1 MQHQLAISPLCQ
13 ITRYTQI
20 LTLSLSFSSLLP
32 FYPFFLSFAPFSLS
46 PSLSL
51 SRFLLSLS
59 LLPSEKAFLRAPFCN
74 KSTAHLR
81 VTLKDVTLK
90 SSEKQMVN
98 HTNYFEIISSTW
110 REEKMW
116 HGQQAVHFAQFNV
129 NSYRIRPFAGIKE
142 ETCNTMGVISKDSID

>member
-20 LTLSLSFSSLLP
+20 LSLSFSSLLP
-32 FYPFFLSFAPFSLS
+32 FYPFILSFSLS
-46 PSLSL
+46 FLSLFLPLFLSL
-51 SRFLLSLS
+51 SFPSLS

-74 KSTAHLR
+74 KSTAHMC
-81 VTLKDVTLK
+81 VTLRDVALK

-98 HTNYFEIISSTW
+98 CTNYLEIIPSTW
-110 REEKMW
+110 CEEKMW

-129 NSYRIRPFAGIKE
+129 NLYRIRPFAGIQG

>member
-32 FYPFFLSFAPFSLS
+32 FYPFLLSFVPFSLS
-46 PSLSL
+46 PSLVS
-51 SRFLLSLS
+51 FSLS

-74 KSTAHLR
+74 KSTAHLC
-81 VTLKDVTLK
+81 VTLRDVALK

-98 HTNYFEIISSTW
+98 CTNYLEIIPSTW
-110 REEKMW
+110 CEEKMW
-116 HGQQAVHFAQFNV
+116 HGQQAIHFAQFNV
-129 NSYRIRPFAGIKE
+129 NLYRIRPFAGIQG